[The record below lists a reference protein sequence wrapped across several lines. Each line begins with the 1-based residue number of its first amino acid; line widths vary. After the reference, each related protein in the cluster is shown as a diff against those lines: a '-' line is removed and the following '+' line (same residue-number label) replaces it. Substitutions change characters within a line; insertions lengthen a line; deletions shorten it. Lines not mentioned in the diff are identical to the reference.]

1 MTKFS
6 ILIPVYNVEKY
17 LDECVGSVLAQ
28 TYRDYEL
35 ILVDDGSRDGSGRLC
50 DTWAARDPRIRVIHQ
65 ENQGLSGARN
75 TGIAAA
81 EGEYLMFLDSDD
93 WWRDGSVLET
103 VARRLERTRA
113 DVLSFSYQ
121 KIYGSKTDPSYFGE
135 APDAPADMTAEESA
149 AYMAEKGLWITGA
162 CDKAIRR
169 SLTVDHDLAFRPGI
183 ISEDVDWTMR
193 LAMYARRF
201 DFINQVVFLYRQ
213 RTGSISHSVSP
224 FRVNGMCANIDE
236 CLRLLPLAPAER
248 QEMLKRYTAYQYL
261 PVLYNYMGL
270 APADRTKRITRRVKD
285 LGWLLAWSDN
295 PKAKLIRRC
304 SRILGFSATIGLLR
318 LRERLLAIRSGGTI
332 T

>member
-6 ILIPVYNVEKY
+6 IIIPVYNVEKY
-17 LDECVGSVLAQ
+17 LDDCVRSVLAQ
-28 TYRDYEL
+28 SYRDYEI
-35 ILVDDGSRDGSGRLC
+35 ILVDDGSPDGSGAIC
-50 DTWAARDPRIRVIHQ
+50 DTWAAKDPRVRVIHQ

-81 EGEYLMFLDSDD
+81 AGEYLMFLDSDD
-93 WWRDGSVLET
+93 WWRDAAVLET
-103 VARRLERTRA
+103 VARRLELTQA

-121 KIYGSKTDPSYFGE
+121 KIYGSKTDPSYFGD
-135 APDAPADMTAEESA
+135 APDAPADMTPAESA
-149 AYMAEKGLWITGA
+149 AYMTEHSLWITGA

-169 SLTVDHDLAFRPGI
+169 RLTAEHDLTFLPGI

-193 LAMYARRF
+193 LAMYAQRF
-201 DFINQVVFLYRQ
+201 DFINEVVFLYRQ

-224 FRVNGMCANIDE
+224 FRVGGMCANVEE
-236 CLRLLPLAPAER
+236 CLRLLRLAPADK
-248 QEMLKRYTAYQYL
+248 QEMLKPYVAYQYL

-270 APADRTKRITRRVKD
+270 APADRTKQITRRVKD

-304 SRILGFSATIGLLR
+304 SGVLGFSATIGLLR
-318 LRERLLAIRSGGTI
+318 LRETLLAIRSGGTI
-332 T
+332 K